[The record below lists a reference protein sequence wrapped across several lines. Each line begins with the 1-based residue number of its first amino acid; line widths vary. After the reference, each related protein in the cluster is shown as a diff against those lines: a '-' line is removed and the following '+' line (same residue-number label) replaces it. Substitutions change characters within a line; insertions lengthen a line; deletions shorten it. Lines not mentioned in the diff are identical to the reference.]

1 MSLKE
6 QINDAVKQAMK
17 EKDDARKTTLRGVL
31 ASIKQIEV
39 DQQKELNEDE
49 VLGVLQK
56 EVKMR
61 HESIA
66 DSEKADRPDL
76 VAKSQAEIAILE
88 QFLPQA
94 MSEEELT
101 AIIKSTIAEVGATS
115 MADMGKVMGAV
126 MPKVKGRADGG
137 QINQIVRQQLQS

>member
-6 QINDAVKQAMK
+6 QINEAVKQAMRD
-17 EKDDARKTTLRGVL
+17 KDELRKTTLRGVL
-31 ASIKQIEV
+31 ASIKQVEV
-39 DQQKELNEDE
+39 DQRVELDDSG

-66 DSEKADRPDL
+66 DSEKAGRSDL
-76 VAKSQAEIAILE
+76 IEEAKAQLTILE
-88 QFLPQA
+88 GFLPKA
-94 MSEEELT
+94 LSDDELK
-101 AIIKSTIAEVGATS
+101 AVVKETIAEVGAQS
-115 MADMGKVMGAV
+115 IADMGKVMGAI

-137 QINQIVRQQLQS
+137 KINQMVKEALQG